1 MYLFGYE
8 SVIFELDG
16 KCLTWHFPVYK
27 NRAKENDGLARKFGK
42 WASICM
48 SVEKNHHLCTQV
60 ATNSSVLRVV
70 HETHASA
77 LVPVGV

>member
-1 MYLFGYE
+1 MHLFGCE
-8 SVIFELDG
+8 SVIFELNR

-27 NRAKENDGLARKFGK
+27 KRAKENDGLARKFRK

-48 SVEKNHHLCTQV
+48 SVEKNHHLCIQV
-60 ATNSSVLRVV
+60 GANSSVLRVV
-70 HETHASA
+70 HETHALA